1 MISPLQPKIAI
12 PLNRYSTEPGLR
24 EEERGQKCLQNP
36 HRRLE
41 ARWVWDENH
50 RLQCQWVKV
59 T

>member
-12 PLNRYSTEPGLR
+12 PLNRYSTKCGAEA
-24 EEERGQKCLQNP
+24 ERGQKSLQNP
-36 HRRLE
+36 HRHLE